1 MTVTSVT
8 SGENTKSQ
16 IKIMLPQ
23 SRLGPTHIPLA
34 WDAVRA
40 VC

>member
-1 MTVTSVT
+1 
-8 SGENTKSQ
+8 
-16 IKIMLPQ
+16 MLLQ